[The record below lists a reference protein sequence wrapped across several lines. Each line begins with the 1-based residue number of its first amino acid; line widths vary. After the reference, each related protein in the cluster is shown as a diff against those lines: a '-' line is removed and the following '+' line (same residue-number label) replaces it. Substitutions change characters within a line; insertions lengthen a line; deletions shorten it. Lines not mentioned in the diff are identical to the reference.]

1 MARGATYRPSS
12 LDGTEPGGF
21 IVLNVNAPM
30 LNPYQVVED
39 DAGNAY
45 FPTLQGARALC
56 RRLRREAGNP
66 DLYVYGL
73 FGVKEAIGT
82 HPDIFPT
89 RR

>member
-39 DAGNAY
+39 EDGNAY
-45 FPTLQGARALC
+45 FAALDEARALC
-56 RRLRREAGNP
+56 RRLRREATNP
-66 DLYVYGL
+66 DLYVYAL
-73 FGVKEAIGT
+73 IGVEKAILT
-82 HPDIFPT
+82 HPNVFPN